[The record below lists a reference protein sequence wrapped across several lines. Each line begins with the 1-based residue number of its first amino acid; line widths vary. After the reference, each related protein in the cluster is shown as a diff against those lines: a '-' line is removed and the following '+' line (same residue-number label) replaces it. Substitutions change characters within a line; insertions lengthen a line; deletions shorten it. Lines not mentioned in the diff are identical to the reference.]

1 MEGPEGKEI
10 LLWWRSNFERS
21 KLISSRN
28 QFSRHDM
35 QLGVELSQEGGSRF
49 CGLKNIIISPNNR
62 WFSEKP
68 TFILNYCS
76 GILQMSK
83 NYRIW
88 CLLGEDLA
96 FRDFCG
102 LNFQLFL

>member
-1 MEGPEGKEI
+1 
-10 LLWWRSNFERS
+10 
-21 KLISSRN
+21 
-28 QFSRHDM
+28 M
-35 QLGVELSQEGGSRF
+35 QLGDELSQDLLAGASWWGGSRF
-49 CGLKNIIISPNNR
+49 CGPMNIIISPNNR